1 MKTLLGIV
9 GTAIAAIISLI
20 FTSKSAGSKAKELE
34 LLKKEI
40 KEEQERQLYAN
51 KIHNATRNMSDVDKY
66 SWLQKRNRK

>member
-9 GTAIAAIISLI
+9 GAAIAAIISLI
-20 FTSKSAGSKAKELE
+20 FTSKSAGRKAKELE

-51 KIHNATRNMSDVDKY
+51 KIHSATRNMSDVDKY

>member
-20 FTSKSAGSKAKELE
+20 FTSKSAGSRAKEVE

-40 KEEQERQLYAN
+40 REEQERQLYAN
-51 KIHNATRNMSDVDKY
+51 KIHDVTRDMSDTSKY
-66 SWLQKRNRK
+66 AWLQKHNRK